1 MRPIDADDL
10 VRFLSMMDVYSS
22 LGMTRIKSIIEVI
35 NRLPTVYD
43 IDKIIEQLEEER
55 ELAYVNFDRYVKE
68 VDPCFNSEWD
78 DLFNKGLG
86 RAIKILKAERK
97 E

>member
-10 VRFLSMMDVYSS
+10 VRFLNMMDAYLS

-43 IDKIIEQLEEER
+43 IGKIVEQLEEER
-55 ELAYVNFDRYVKE
+55 ELAYVNF
-68 VDPCFNSEWD
+68 
-78 DLFNKGLG
+78 
-86 RAIKILKAERK
+86 
-97 E
+97 

>member
-10 VRFLSMMDVYSS
+10 VRFLSMMDTYSS

-68 VDPCFNSEWD
+68 VDHCFNSEWD